1 MLGAR
6 AQRAIVLMK
15 GNINIFSKEDEDDRI
30 RTSHHVVMSPLC
42 YPLRHET
49 KENLGQIFLR
59 LNNFEKKCQDGG
71 HFLNFSKKIFL
82 HFLQL

>member
-49 KENLGQIFLR
+49 KENLGQLFLR
-59 LNNFEKKCQDGG
+59 LNDFEKSFKMAD
-71 HFLNFSKKIFL
+71 FF
-82 HFLQL
+82 